1 MIDEVNIEYL
11 RAPFP
16 YFGGKS
22 MIADLIWRRLG
33 CVKRYIEP
41 FFGSGAVLLKRP
53 DWRENPDE
61 IICDKDGHIANV
73 WRSIKFAPDK
83 VAEWCDWPVNH
94 ADLCARREVLRRE
107 SENLLQDLI
116 ADSEYYNA
124 KLAGYWV
131 WCASCWIGSG
141 LINKE
146 AMPNATEFRGINTGK
161 RPALEHS
168 VGINCGQVPRLDHIN
183 GCVVKN
189 KAVHD
194 WINTL
199 SLRLRQVKVVCGDW
213 SRVCGGNWQDS
224 KSPCGIFFD
233 SPYSDE
239 KRDNNIYACES
250 MTVAHDVREWA
261 KKRGDNKN
269 CRIIIAG
276 YDGEHDELLNYGW
289 TVEAWKANG
298 GYANQGNRENKENA
312 KRERLWLS
320 PYCLKEGDLFDNFL
334 T

>member
-116 ADSEYYNA
+116 ADPEYYNA

-141 LINKE
+141 LTRKE
-146 AMPNATEFRGINTGK
+146 AMPNVTAFVGINTGK
-161 RPALEHS
+161 RPELEHPK
-168 VGINCGQVPRLDHIN
+168 GINCGQVPCLDHVK
-183 GCVVKN
+183 GCVVNN
-189 KAVHD
+189 KAVYG

-199 SLRLRQVKVVCGDW
+199 SLRLRHVKVVCGDW
-213 SRVCGGNWQDS
+213 SRVCGGNWQGD

-233 SPYSDE
+233 PPYSDD
-239 KRDNNIYACES
+239 KRDKTLYACES
-250 MTVAHDVREWA
+250 MTVAHEVCEWA
-261 KKRGDNKN
+261 KKRGDNEN
-269 CRIIIAG
+269 YRIIIAG
-276 YDGEHDELLNYGW
+276 YDGENDELLNYGW

-298 GYANQGNRENKENA
+298 GYGNQGNAQGKENA

-320 PYCLKEGDLFDNFL
+320 PHCLKERDLFDNFL

>member
-41 FFGSGAVLLKRP
+41 FFGSGAVLLRRP

-83 VAEWCDWPVNH
+83 VAEWCDWP
-94 ADLCARREVLRRE
+94 
-107 SENLLQDLI
+107 
-116 ADSEYYNA
+116 
-124 KLAGYWV
+124 
-131 WCASCWIGSG
+131 
-141 LINKE
+141 
-146 AMPNATEFRGINTGK
+146 
-161 RPALEHS
+161 
-168 VGINCGQVPRLDHIN
+168 
-183 GCVVKN
+183 
-189 KAVHD
+189 
-194 WINTL
+194 
-199 SLRLRQVKVVCGDW
+199 
-213 SRVCGGNWQDS
+213 RVCGGNWQGD
-224 KSPCGIFFD
+224 KSTCGIFFD
-233 SPYSDE
+233 PPYSDE
-239 KRDNNIYACES
+239 KRNKNIYACES
-250 MTVAHDVREWA
+250 MTVAHDVREWT

-269 CRIIIAG
+269 YRIIIAG

-289 TVEAWKANG
+289 TVETWKANG
-298 GYANQGNRENKENA
+298 GYGNQGNGQGKENA

-320 PYCLKEGDLFDNFL
+320 PYCLKEGDLFEQW
-334 T
+334 

>member
-107 SENLLQDLI
+107 SENLLRDLI
-116 ADSEYYNA
+116 ADTEYYNA

-131 WCASCWIGSG
+131 WCTSCWIGSG
-141 LINKE
+141 MMSSNSIPLLE
-146 AMPNATEFRGINTGK
+146 HGQGINQGQIPMLCGDQGVNVK
-161 RPALEHS
+161 RQNIYTWL
-168 VGINCGQVPRLDHIN
+168 
-183 GCVVKN
+183 K
-189 KAVHD
+189 
-194 WINTL
+194 TL

-213 SRVCGGNWQDS
+213 SRVCGGNWQDN

-233 SPYSDE
+233 PPYSDE
-239 KRDNNIYACES
+239 KRNKNIYYCES
-250 MTVAHDVREWA
+250 MTVAHEVREWA

-269 CRIIIAG
+269 YRIIIAG

-298 GYANQGNRENKENA
+298 GYGNQGNGQGKENA

-320 PYCLKEGDLFDNFL
+320 PHCLKEGDLFEQW
-334 T
+334 

>member
-116 ADSEYYNA
+116 ADPEYYNA

-141 LINKE
+141 MVIAHDAIPLLTRKQGVNLGQIPMLCGSKGVNV
-146 AMPNATEFRGINTGK
+146 K
-161 RPALEHS
+161 REIIYAWL
-168 VGINCGQVPRLDHIN
+168 
-183 GCVVKN
+183 K
-189 KAVHD
+189 
-194 WINTL
+194 TL

-213 SRVCGGNWQDS
+213 SRVCGGNWQGD

-233 SPYSDE
+233 PPYSDE
-239 KRDNNIYACES
+239 KRNKNIYACES
-250 MTVAHDVREWA
+250 MTVAYDVREWA

-269 CRIIIAG
+269 YRIIIAG

-298 GYANQGNRENKENA
+298 GYGNQGNGQGKENA
-312 KRERLWLS
+312 KRERLWLL
-320 PYCLKEGDLFDNFL
+320 PHCLKERDLFEQW
-334 T
+334 

>member
-53 DWRENPDE
+53 DWRKNPDE

-107 SENLLQDLI
+107 SENLLRDLI
-116 ADSEYYNA
+116 ADPEYYNA

-131 WCASCWIGSG
+131 WCASCWIGSEMVIAHDAIPLLTRKQG
-141 LINKE
+141 VNLGQIPQLCHDRRVNV
-146 AMPNATEFRGINTGK
+146 K
-161 RPALEHS
+161 RQN
-168 VGINCGQVPRLDHIN
+168 IY
-183 GCVVKN
+183 
-189 KAVHD
+189 D
-194 WINTL
+194 WLKSL
-199 SLRLRQVKVVCGDW
+199 SMRLRQVKVVCGDW
-213 SRVCGGNWQDS
+213 SRVCGGNWQGD
-224 KSPCGIFFD
+224 KSTCGIFFD
-233 SPYSDE
+233 PPYSDE
-239 KRDNNIYACES
+239 KRNKNIYACES

-269 CRIIIAG
+269 YRIIIAG

-298 GYANQGNRENKENA
+298 GYGNQGNGQEKENA
-312 KRERLWLS
+312 KRERLCLA
-320 PYCLKEGDLFDNFL
+320 PHCLKEGDLFDNFL

>member
-1 MIDEVNIEYL
+1 MIDEANIEYL
-11 RAPFP
+11 HAPFP

-73 WRSIKFAPDK
+73 WRSIKFAPD
-83 VAEWCDWPVNH
+83 VVGEWADNPINH
-94 ADLCARREVLRRE
+94 ADLCARRAVLHRE
-107 SENLLQDLI
+107 SENLLRDLI
-116 ADSEYYNA
+116 ADPEYYNA

-141 LINKE
+141 MTKK
-146 AMPNATEFRGINTGK
+146 NAVPDVTAFKGINTCK

-168 VGINCGQVPRLDHIN
+168 VGINCGQVRNISRE
-183 GCVVKN
+183 GGVQR
-189 KAVHD
+189 AVPIYD
-194 WINTL
+194 WLNAL
-199 SLRLRQVKVVCGDW
+199 SLRLRCVKVVCGDW

-224 KSPCGIFFD
+224 KLPCGIFFD
-233 SPYSDE
+233 PPYSDE
-239 KRDNNIYACES
+239 KRKNNIYSVDS
-250 MTVAHDVREWA
+250 MTVAHEVREWA
-261 KKRGDNKN
+261 KKRGDNEN
-269 CRIIIAG
+269 YRIIIAG

-289 TVEAWKANG
+289 TVESWKANG
-298 GYANQGNRENKENA
+298 GYGNQGNGQGKENA

-320 PYCLKEGDLFDNFL
+320 PYCLKERDLFEQW
-334 T
+334 

>member
-16 YFGGKS
+16 YFGGKPV
-22 MIADLIWRRLG
+22 IADLIWRRLG

-73 WRSIKFAPDK
+73 WRSIKFAPDV
-83 VAEWCDWPVNH
+83 VAEWADNPINH

-107 SENLLQDLI
+107 SENLLRDLI
-116 ADSEYYNA
+116 ADPEYYNA

-141 LINKE
+141 MMSSNSIPLLE
-146 AMPNATEFRGINTGK
+146 HGQGINQGQIPMLCHDRRVNVK
-161 RPALEHS
+161 RQN
-168 VGINCGQVPRLDHIN
+168 IY
-183 GCVVKN
+183 
-189 KAVHD
+189 D
-194 WINTL
+194 WLKSL
-199 SLRLRQVKVVCGDW
+199 SMRLRQVKVVCGDW
-213 SRVCGGNWQDS
+213 SRVCGGNWQGD
-224 KSPCGIFFD
+224 KSTCGIFFD
-233 SPYSDE
+233 PPYSNE
-239 KRDNNIYACES
+239 KRNKNIYACES

-261 KKRGDNKN
+261 KKRGDNEN
-269 CRIIIAG
+269 YRIIIAG

-289 TVEAWKANG
+289 TVEARKANG
-298 GYANQGNRENKENA
+298 GYGNQGNGHGKENA

-320 PYCLKEGDLFDNFL
+320 PYCLKERDLFEQW
-334 T
+334 